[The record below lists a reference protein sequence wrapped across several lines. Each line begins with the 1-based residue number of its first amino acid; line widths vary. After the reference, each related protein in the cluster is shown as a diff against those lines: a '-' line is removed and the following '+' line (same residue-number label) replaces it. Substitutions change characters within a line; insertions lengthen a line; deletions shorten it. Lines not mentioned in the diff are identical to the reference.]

1 MVFFCGKL
9 SSMKAKKKT
18 FSNGLRL
25 IVVPMPESPTV
36 TALVMV
42 EAGSK
47 YETKKQNGL
56 SHFLEHMCFKGTL
69 KRPRSL
75 DISSELDAL
84 GAESNAFTSTEYT
97 GYYAKAHPK
106 HTEQLIDVIS
116 DLYLNPRFPQ
126 EELEKEKGVV
136 LEEMNMYEDLPQRK
150 VQEVFTELLYGD
162 QPAGWTILGRKEV
175 IIGAK
180 VKDLVQYRKDHYCA
194 SSTVVIVAGNVK
206 VPAVERLV
214 SKYFETISRTKKK
227 KKAKVIERQNAP
239 NIKIHFKKTDQ
250 AHLVLGFR
258 TFPVSDK
265 RNATLQVLNAVLGS
279 GMSSRLFQKLREEMG
294 VGYYVRSGVDELT
307 DHGYFAIATGVDTS
321 RVTEVVKAIL
331 SLCGELKSNLVSKEE
346 LKKSQE
352 SLIGNFVMG
361 LESSDSVAT
370 FVADQEIV
378 KGKIESP
385 KDIERKIRQVTSEDV
400 RDLARIIF
408 SDRNLNL
415 AIVGNIKKTSA
426 LRTILKVGME

>member
-1 MVFFCGKL
+1 
-9 SSMKAKKKT
+9 MKVKKKI
-18 FSNGLRL
+18 FPNGLRL
-25 IVVPMPESPTV
+25 VVVPMPESPTV

-56 SHFLEHMCFKGTL
+56 SHFLEHMCFKGTT

-75 DISSELDAL
+75 DISHELDSL

-116 DLYLNPRFPQ
+116 DLYLNPRFPE

-175 IIGAK
+175 ITGAK
-180 VKDLVQYRKDHYCA
+180 VRDLVEYRKAHYCA
-194 SSTVVIVAGNVK
+194 SSTVVIVAGNVTA
-206 VPAVERLV
+206 PTVERLV
-214 SKYFETISRTKKK
+214 SKYFKTIPVTKKRK
-227 KKAKVIERQNAP
+227 KVGVVEKQNAP

-307 DHGYFAIATGVDTS
+307 DHGYFAVATGVDTS
-321 RVTEVVKAIL
+321 RVLEVVEAIV
-331 SLCGELKSNLVSKEE
+331 SLCKELKENLVSKEE

-370 FVADQEIV
+370 FVADQEIL
-378 KGKIESP
+378 KGKIEDP
-385 KDIERKIRQVTSEDV
+385 KDIERKIREVSSEDV
-400 RDLARIIF
+400 RALARTIF
-408 SDRNLNL
+408 SDKNLNL
-415 AIVGNIKKTSA
+415 AIVGNVKETKA
-426 LRTILKVGME
+426 LKSILKVDTE